1 MKNYLIL
8 LMLLPVLLAASTYT
22 LDQLIEHGIEHSY
35 QIQKE
40 ELSNESGHSAF
51 RSAKWNLMPEANLTA
66 GITQDL
72 DPSGTNPNMN
82 PAASESELTS
92 SAGFEIRKN
101 ISLNDQPYFNYRFSK
116 LDRENA
122 DLKLELGYSAYAY
135 QVFLAYIK
143 ALSATK
149 KKSSLEENL
158 DIQNRV
164 WEQSKVM
171 LRLGKTVPF
180 DVKQN
185 EIAVMNSQI
194 SLIQLENTIENA
206 RMQLFAL
213 VQMDD
218 MGYPLA
224 ELEVDSEKAI
234 PVFDTKNM
242 LDLKILQRE
251 LDRNDIFLTQN
262 FLDKF
267 PKISLGY
274 GFARRVSGDD
284 FDFDRYNTVHSLNL
298 NFSYSLWN
306 IFTNRES
313 GLRYKINKQ
322 MSQLNF
328 DDKAEQSEREYD
340 SIRNELQYLLRLDE
354 LYTERLQQVT
364 EQIRI
369 AQERYRLGMIQ
380 LLELDRTRTN
390 YIDADIEY
398 NANRYEIIQRQEA
411 LNHILSNQILGKW

>member
-1 MKNYLIL
+1 MIL
-8 LMLLPVLLAASTYT
+8 LLLLPIMLAANTYT
-22 LDQLIEHGIEHSY
+22 LDQLIEHGIKHSY

-51 RSAKWNLMPEANLTA
+51 RSTKWNLMPQANLNA

-72 DPSGTNPNMN
+72 DPISPQSGL
-82 PAASESELTS
+82 SS
-92 SAGFEIRKN
+92 SAGFEVSKTV
-101 ISLNDQPYFNYRFSK
+101 SLNDQPYFNYRFSK
-116 LDRENA
+116 LDRDNA
-122 DLKLELGYSAYAY
+122 DLKLQQSYSAYAY
-135 QVFLAYIK
+135 QVFQAYIK
-143 ALSATK
+143 ILSATK

-158 DIQNRV
+158 AIQNRV
-164 WEQSKVM
+164 WEQSQVM

-194 SLIQLENTIENA
+194 LLIQLENTIENA

-213 VQMDD
+213 VQMQD

-224 ELEVDSEKAI
+224 ELEVDSAKDLPE
-234 PVFDTKNM
+234 FSTQNM
-242 LDLKILQRE
+242 VDLKILQRE
-251 LDRNDIFLTQN
+251 LNRNDIFLTQN
-262 FLDKF
+262 FLEKF
-267 PKISLGY
+267 PRMSLGY
-274 GFARRVSGDD
+274 GFSRRVSGAD
-284 FDFDRYNTVHSLNL
+284 FDFDKYDTVHSLNL
-298 NFSYSLWN
+298 NLSYSLWN

-322 MSQLNF
+322 MAQLNL

-340 SIRNELQYLLRLDE
+340 NIRSELQYLLRLDE
-354 LYTERLQQVT
+354 LYLERLQQVT

-380 LLELDRTRTN
+380 LLELDKTRTN

-398 NANRYEIIQRQEA
+398 NANRYEIIQKQEA
-411 LNHILSNQILGKW
+411 LNFLLSEQILGKW